1 MKKPTI
7 VKAHYVSAEVLDKHG
22 DEILDALVNDGMSEV
37 NFRPYT
43 YAVPLTTKFD
53 CLPDGADNALLVTI
67 LAERHNSTAKILGGE
82 VALDYYREHGK
93 KWQLVEIFDPF
104 AQKIDEK
111 VNAYQRR
118 MVAEGKARVVNGHFF
133 KVA

>member
-7 VKAHYVSAEVLDKHG
+7 VNAHYVSAEVIEKHG
-22 DEILDALVNDGMSEV
+22 DEILDALVNDGMCEV

-53 CLPDGADNALLVTI
+53 CLPDGADNALLVVI
-67 LAERHNSTAKILGGE
+67 LAERNSSTAKVLDGE

-93 KWQLVEIFDPF
+93 RWQLVEIFDPF

-118 MVAEGKARVVNGHFF
+118 MVAEGKARYVNGHFF